1 MGISAPLTHNGGDA
15 NSGTSRKK
23 KLNDIPVYSL
33 DGPATSLIEEMVLY
47 SNNREV
53 ERIQEYDVL
62 GNLIADIGVPS
73 SQRAN
78 KKFEGYHYTGN
89 LHNFNQFKNNKQT
102 HADYDSNGVSE
113 GGNLQKFG
121 DFS

>member
-15 NSGTSRKK
+15 NNGASKKK

-53 ERIQEYDVL
+53 ERI
-62 GNLIADIGVPS
+62 
-73 SQRAN
+73 
-78 KKFEGYHYTGN
+78 
-89 LHNFNQFKNNKQT
+89 
-102 HADYDSNGVSE
+102 
-113 GGNLQKFG
+113 
-121 DFS
+121 